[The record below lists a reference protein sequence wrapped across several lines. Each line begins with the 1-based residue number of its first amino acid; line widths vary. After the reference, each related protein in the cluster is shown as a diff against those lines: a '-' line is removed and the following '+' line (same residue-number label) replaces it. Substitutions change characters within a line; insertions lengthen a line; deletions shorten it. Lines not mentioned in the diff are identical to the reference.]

1 MAYIGKTPLVG
12 NYQICDALTA
22 SATADYTL
30 QVGGVNV
37 SPQSAN
43 AMIVSL
49 NSVIQ
54 GPGASGGFTVSGSTI
69 SFNSALTSS
78 DVIDFIYIFG
88 DVLDIG
94 TPTDG
99 SVSAAKLAADSVT
112 TAKILDDNVTTAKI
126 LDDNVTTA
134 KILDNNVTLAKLD
147 DGTQGDI
154 LYYGASGAPTRLGF
168 GTSGDFLKTQGTG
181 ANPVWATAGGG
192 DLVLLTKDT
201 TNTGASSYNFDHFV
215 NGTYKD
221 YLVLVDLWTTNSDQQ
236 AFYMRMRNASGD
248 LTGSNYYGCHYGRT
262 YDSSSDSGK
271 YEKIWAGTEFPTI
284 GYGTA
289 DSGSNLTD
297 YPAFAQIWFSNITS
311 SSHPSM
317 LFQAESWD
325 GTSAKRDFSGSGIYK
340 ADEDIR
346 GFTFYSTSTF
356 SIGTV
361 TTYGIKNT

>member
-54 GPGASGGFTVSGSTI
+54 GPGASRGFTVSGSTI

-94 TPTDG
+94 TPTDD
-99 SVSAAKLAADSVT
+99 SVSAAKIASNAVT
-112 TAKILDDNVTTAKI
+112 TVKILDDNVTTAKI
-126 LDDNVTTA
+126 A
-134 KILDNNVTLAKLD
+134 DNNVTLAKLA

-154 LYYGASGAPTRLGF
+154 LYYGASGAPALLGF

-181 ANPVWATAGGG
+181 ANPTWATAAGGKIG
-192 DLVLLTKDT
+192 QVVTTVKTDT
-201 TNTGASSYNFDHFV
+201 TSATSIEVFVDITGMTRAITPTATSSKVLIEVTLAIGLPNNAMLNILLLNGTTGIFLGDAASNRTRASAYVRGPTDATHGCYNVSFAYIDSPSSTSEVTYKLQWHSNTATYYLNRTEQDDDYVRYPRTASSIICSEI
-215 NGTYKD
+215 
-221 YLVLVDLWTTNSDQQ
+221 L
-236 AFYMRMRNASGD
+236 A
-248 LTGSNYYGCHYGRT
+248 
-262 YDSSSDSGK
+262 
-271 YEKIWAGTEFPTI
+271 
-284 GYGTA
+284 
-289 DSGSNLTD
+289 
-297 YPAFAQIWFSNITS
+297 
-311 SSHPSM
+311 
-317 LFQAESWD
+317 
-325 GTSAKRDFSGSGIYK
+325 
-340 ADEDIR
+340 
-346 GFTFYSTSTF
+346 
-356 SIGTV
+356 
-361 TTYGIKNT
+361 